1 MKMSEKDNLDI
12 FLRQV
17 CKIHTNKVN
26 KVLDEINLHVGQ
38 PMMLRLL
45 YIQDGVPQSV
55 LAREMV
61 VTPATASSMVKR
73 LEKGGYVIRKRD
85 AEDER
90 VSNVYLTDKGREVS
104 SQLEEMQTK
113 MEQMVFAGFSEEE
126 KITMRAFLERMMNNM
141 K

>member
-1 MKMSEKDNLDI
+1 MSEKDNLDI